1 MAKFIGRQ
9 QRLMSE
15 STAGL
20 AKREMLKAFINVQE
34 SQGQDQI
41 PSQNHG
47 QGTRNALSL
56 SGYRDLGE
64 YQNNVFSH

>member
-1 MAKFIGRQ
+1 
-9 QRLMSE
+9 MSE
-15 STAGL
+15 STSGP

-41 PSQNHG
+41 QSQNNG

-64 YQNNVFSH
+64 YQNNVFSHEHAAYLNGTH